1 MLVKV
6 DMDTKKVRA
15 CSNGSREKVREFLN
29 EMKMSF
35 LRRKKKIAIFFCLG
49 KDIFH
54 FFETMTATSKRPVS
68 PV

>member
-35 LRRKKKIAIFFCLG
+35 LRRKKIAIRRCLG

-54 FFETMTATSKRPVS
+54 FFETMTATSKRPMS

>member
-15 CSNGSREKVREFLN
+15 CSSGSREKVREFLN

-35 LRRKKKIAIFFCLG
+35 LRRKKIAIRRCLG

-54 FFETMTATSKRPVS
+54 FFETMTATAKRPVS